1 MVIETSNKKSVNFS
15 FLSEGE
21 CFCLTEDNDYYL
33 KVSAFLDDYRRNGFN
48 AVKLSN
54 GSAIWVEWDKK
65 VFPQKAKVIVG

>member
-21 CFCLTEDNDYYL
+21 CFCLTDDNDYYL
-33 KVSAFLDDYRRNGFN
+33 KMSTILDDCRNGYN

-54 GSAIWVEWDKK
+54 GIAIWVECDEK
-65 VFPQKAKVIVG
+65 VFPQKAKIIIG